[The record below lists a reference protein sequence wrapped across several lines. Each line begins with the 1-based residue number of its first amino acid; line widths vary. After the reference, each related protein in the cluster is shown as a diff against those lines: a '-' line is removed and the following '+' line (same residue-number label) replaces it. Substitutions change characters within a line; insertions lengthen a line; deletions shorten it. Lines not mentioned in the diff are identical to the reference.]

1 MGEGHLWASRGA
13 AASEMYSNKNS
24 LDQIV
29 HYDFGAN
36 VIFLKINP
44 FKYKYLLINN
54 LEIYFDKQF

>member
-1 MGEGHLWASRGA
+1 MGEGHLGASRGP

-36 VIFLKINP
+36 VIFLKIKS
-44 FKYKYLLINN
+44 F
-54 LEIYFDKQF
+54 